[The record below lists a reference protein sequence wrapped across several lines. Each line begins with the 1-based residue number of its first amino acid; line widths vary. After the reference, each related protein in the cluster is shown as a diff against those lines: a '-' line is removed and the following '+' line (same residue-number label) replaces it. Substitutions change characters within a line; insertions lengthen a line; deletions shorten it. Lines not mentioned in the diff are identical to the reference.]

1 MNQFSKWYRK
11 WNRYSYLSGFE
22 RRLNRALWALLIVGV
37 VYAILQ
43 HVALANVPEVFPT
56 GARWGDLFFDL
67 AIAYVGAFLFYLLNI
82 RLPLRRER
90 RNVYQNLG
98 PLFDR
103 IVSATTG
110 LMTHL
115 NSAADLPANRKNTL
129 ENVGDLCMRLQASS
143 SVPSFRV
150 PTATGFRIGSVMELF
165 RHSEKRT
172 NELINELLV
181 FTQYL
186 TPQVVD
192 YAIAIRHRGYFGIF
206 DAVDSA
212 EGESMGLASDDM
224 RWLTRH
230 LFDHLQLVD
239 RLDQYY
245 GEYFHAFRFD
255 GTFLISGTHNG
266 SDAVPL
272 QQRMGD

>member
-1 MNQFSKWYRK
+1 MTTESEPVNQFSKWYRE

-56 GARWGDLFFDL
+56 GARWGDLFYDL

-115 NSAADLPANRKNTL
+115 NSAADLPANRK
-129 ENVGDLCMRLQASS
+129 
-143 SVPSFRV
+143 
-150 PTATGFRIGSVMELF
+150 
-165 RHSEKRT
+165 
-172 NELINELLV
+172 
-181 FTQYL
+181 
-186 TPQVVD
+186 
-192 YAIAIRHRGYFGIF
+192 
-206 DAVDSA
+206 
-212 EGESMGLASDDM
+212 
-224 RWLTRH
+224 TR
-230 LFDHLQLVD
+230 
-239 RLDQYY
+239 
-245 GEYFHAFRFD
+245 
-255 GTFLISGTHNG
+255 
-266 SDAVPL
+266 
-272 QQRMGD
+272 